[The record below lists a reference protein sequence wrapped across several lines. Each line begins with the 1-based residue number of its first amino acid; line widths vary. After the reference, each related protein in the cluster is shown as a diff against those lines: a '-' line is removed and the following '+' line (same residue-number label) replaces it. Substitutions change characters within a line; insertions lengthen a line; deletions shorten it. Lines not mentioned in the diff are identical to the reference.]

1 MSLRQRAYA
10 RLLFLTNSTATL
22 HECMSPAGVPP
33 HCVLSR
39 AVVALANHTCIT
51 AGSTGSTPCWPTKP
65 RWGRGGG
72 GPGLTGLDCNGTASR
87 LAGWLA
93 GGLAFELV
101 PGFPERGGG
110 GGGAGGGRA
119 LGAGTCGWVT
129 VGGSLLGTENAST
142 SWQDIARQNQSET
155 ANTNHPGC
163 AVHRDWHWP
172 APPQLAAEMMLICM
186 GQPRFLFRPDLHVG
200 WCLCVCVQCLSMVW
214 PAEACSSTCAR
225 SASPHLRG
233 MRGLCSQ

>member
-1 MSLRQRAYA
+1 LCFVKGGCCTRQSHMHHS
-10 RLLFLTNSTATL
+10 RLHRVNTL
-22 HECMSPAGVPP
+22 
-33 HCVLSR
+33 
-39 AVVALANHTCIT
+39 LAHQ
-51 AGSTGSTPCWPTKP
+51 TPLGKG
-65 RWGRGGG
+65 GRGSWAHWI
-72 GPGLTGLDCNGTASR
+72 GLQRDSEQ
-87 LAGWLA
+87 AGWLA
-93 GGLAFELV
+93 GWRA
-101 PGFPERGGG
+101 GFRAGAWLPREGGG